1 MLYTPNIVIIPL
13 LDLPV
18 FKLRYS
24 LAHRVVPRLSPF
36 IFNFLITFTD
46 KMSKFL
52 AVMTSAFI
60 LIDSSTS
67 HPRVSYVRAVIKPA
81 SASESTIWSKI
92 SILIHAIS
100 FVTPIGEILTP
111 RPECPIVLVP
121 SVVSCVPCR
130 LTLIPK

>member
-36 IFNFLITFTD
+36 IFNFLITITN

-60 LIDSSTS
+60 LINNSTS
-67 HPRVSYVRAVIKPA
+67 HPRASYVRAVIKPA
-81 SASESTIWSKI
+81 SASESTIWPEI
-92 SILIHAIS
+92 SILTHAIS

-111 RPECPIVLVP
+111 RPECPIVLVL
-121 SVVSCVPCR
+121 SVVSCVPCQ